1 MTFNAVH
8 NGKIEKGRASYD
20 DICEKADAL
29 IGNSEQLLAK
39 NTEFLDDS
47 FVEEVRTSFEA
58 LVAQIKDL
66 PFVVRI
72 SNFRFASRKKAY
84 KKLIDNIDARV
95 TMHNDKVAANL
106 VGSARELIGEVEGR
120 TLDDQ
125 QMKCIV
131 KPMAN
136 HLVIAGAGTGK
147 TTTIVGKIKYL
158 LMSGACKP
166 EDILVL
172 SFTNASASEMSERI
186 NKETGAKIAASTFH
200 KLGLNIINSVDGI
213 MPKITS
219 IQLPKFTKEQLAANM
234 QNSKYLELLCKYFLS
249 NYKYDTSEFDFKT
262 KQEYDEYLRTNPPV
276 TMKGDKVK
284 SYGEMDIA
292 NFLYQ
297 NGIAYEYEKEYAYD
311 TRTEDRAQYYP
322 DFYLTDYGYYIEYF
336 GINEKGEVPA
346 YFTAREGKTPSQ
358 EYRESMEWK
367 RAIHKEKGTVMLEC
381 YAYERSRGELVPMLE
396 KKLHQARVEFKPV
409 SPDAMWDSIS
419 ESNSKN
425 VLSAISELIAT
436 VISLMKSN
444 ECDIA
449 QLRSLSMKN
458 LKIIRNAALIDLI
471 VPIYDA
477 YKAELEKRGE
487 IDFNDMINNA
497 VHMVREGKYVNP
509 YKYVIVDEYQDI
521 SKSRYSLL
529 KALRD
534 SSHYNLF
541 CVGDDWQS
549 IYRFT
554 GSDLDYILNFSKYW
568 GPSEQS
574 KIETT
579 YRFTDSLIDISGTFV
594 MQNPAQI
601 KKSIKGV
608 PSDCGFALEEI
619 SGFEEQFAITNMLR
633 RLHELPQNSTVFF
646 IGRYTFDSRLLSDCS
661 QLECKYDV
669 STQMANVVLP
679 DRKDLKMQFLTAHK
693 SKGLQADYVFIIN
706 NKDRG
711 MGFPS
716 KIQDDPLV
724 DCLLEGKES
733 FPFAEERRL
742 FYVALTRAK
751 KKAFLV
757 TDMCNSSAF
766 TIELRR
772 RYGDSLWGEAKKICP
787 VCGGI
792 LVRRNGQYGAFYGC
806 SNYRS
811 QGCTYKLKIEQTE
824 GSSF

>member
-1 MTFNAVH
+1 M
-8 NGKIEKGRASYD
+8 GIIDGLSQKIEYNKA
-20 DICEKADAL
+20 ICNEVCDKADAFTNSTEQAL
-29 IGNSEQLLAK
+29 SGNA
-39 NTEFLDDS
+39 EFLDIDFIDS
-47 FVEEVRTSFEA
+47 LNANREDI
-58 LVAQIKDL
+58 LAQIKAI
-66 PFVVRI
+66 PFVVRVANPKLAAKKKEIEQLFENLDEKI
-72 SNFRFASRKKAY
+72 SA
-84 KKLIDNIDARV
+84 
-95 TMHNDKVAANL
+95 HNDVVATNCIDK
-106 VGSARELIGEVEGR
+106 ARELIGDVEGR

-158 LMSGACKP
+158 LKSETCKP

-200 KLGLNIINSVDGI
+200 KLGLNIINTVDGI

-219 IQLPKFTKEQLAANM
+219 IQLPKFTKEQLAVNM
-234 QNSKYLELLCKYFLS
+234 QNSKYLGLLCKYFLS
-249 NYKYDTSEFDFKT
+249 NYKYDTSEFDFQT

-276 TMKGDKVK
+276 TLKGDKVK

-292 NFLYQ
+292 NFLFQ
-297 NGIAYEYEKEYAYD
+297 NGIAYEYEKEYVYD
-311 TRTEDRAQYYP
+311 TRTEDHAQYYP

-346 YFTAREGKTPSQ
+346 YFSAREGKTPSE

-367 RAIHKEKGTVMLEC
+367 RSLHKERGTVMLEC
-381 YAYERSRGELVPMLE
+381 YAYERSKGELIPLLE
-396 KKLHQARVEFKPV
+396 KKLLKAGVEFKPV
-409 SPDAMWDSIS
+409 SPDDMWDSIS

-436 VISLMKSN
+436 VITLMKSN

-449 QLRSLSMKN
+449 QLRSLGMKN
-458 LKIIRNAALIDLI
+458 RKMIRNAALIDLI
-471 VPIYDA
+471 EPIYDA
-477 YKAELEKRGE
+477 YRAELEKRGE
-487 IDFNDMINNA
+487 IDFNDMINKA

-568 GPSEQS
+568 GPSEHS

-601 KKSIKGV
+601 KKNIKGV
-608 PSDCGFALEEI
+608 PSDCGFALGEI
-619 SGFEEQFAITNMLR
+619 SGFDEQNAITNMLR
-633 RLHELPQNSTVFF
+633 RLRELPQNSTVFF

-669 STQMANVVLP
+669 ATQMANVVLP

-693 SKGLQADYVFIIN
+693 SKGLQADYVFVIN

-757 TDMCNSSAF
+757 TDMSNSSVF
-766 TIELRR
+766 TVELRR
-772 RYGDSLWGEAKKICP
+772 RYGDRLWIEEQKICP

-792 LVRRNGQYGAFYGC
+792 LVRRNGQYGSFYGC

-811 QGCTYKLKIEQTE
+811 QGCTYKQKIE
-824 GSSF
+824 

>member
-1 MTFNAVH
+1 M
-8 NGKIEKGRASYD
+8 GIIDELSKKIECNKVACSEVCD
-20 DICEKADAL
+20 KADVLSKTIEQAF
-29 IGNSEQLLAK
+29 SE
-39 NTEFLDDS
+39 NDEFLDDEFIDGIISSRENISSMIKAIPFILRVFNPKLS
-47 FVEEVRTSFEA
+47 FKKKSIEKIFENLDEKISAHNDEVAT
-58 LVAQIKDL
+58 
-66 PFVVRI
+66 
-72 SNFRFASRKKAY
+72 Y
-84 KKLIDNIDARV
+84 LID
-95 TMHNDKVAANL
+95 K
-106 VGSARELIGEVEGR
+106 ARELIGDVEGR
-120 TLDDQ
+120 KLDDQ

-131 KPMAN
+131 KPMTN

-158 LMSGACKP
+158 LKSGECKP

-172 SFTNASASEMSERI
+172 SFTNASASEMNERI
-186 NKETGAKIAASTFH
+186 NKETGANITASTFH

-213 MPKITS
+213 MPKITN
-219 IQLPKFTKEQLAANM
+219 IQLSKYVNDQLSVNM

-249 NYKYDTSEFDFKT
+249 NFKYDSSEFDFKT
-262 KQEYDEYLRTNPPV
+262 KQEYDEYLRMNPPV
-276 TMKGDKVK
+276 TLKGDKVK

-297 NGIAYEYEKEYAYD
+297 NGIAYEYEKEYVYD

-336 GINEKGEVPA
+336 GINEKGDVPP
-346 YFTAREGKTPSQ
+346 YFSAKEGKNPSQ
-358 EYRESMEWK
+358 EYRDSMEWK
-367 RAIHKEKGTVMLEC
+367 RNLHKERGTVMLEC
-381 YAYERSRGELVPMLE
+381 YAYERTKKELLPSLD
-396 KKLHQARVEFKPV
+396 KKLRQAGVEFKPI
-409 SPDAMWDSIS
+409 SPDTMWDSIS

-425 VLSAISELIAT
+425 VLATLSELIAT
-436 VISLMKSN
+436 VITLMKSN
-444 ECDIA
+444 EVDIA
-449 QLRSLSMKN
+449 QLRNLSIKN
-458 LKIIRNAALIDLI
+458 LKMIRNAALIELI
-471 VPIYDA
+471 EPIFES
-477 YKAELEKRGE
+477 YKAELNKRDE

-497 VHMVREGKYVNP
+497 VHMVREGKYINP

-521 SKSRYSLL
+521 SRSRYSLL
-529 KALRD
+529 KALRN

-554 GSDLDYILNFSKYW
+554 GSDLDFILNFSKYW
-568 GPSEQS
+568 GTSELS

-579 YRFTDSLIDISGTFV
+579 YRFSDSLIDISGTFV
-594 MQNPAQI
+594 MQNPMQI
-601 KKSIKGV
+601 KKNIKGV
-608 PSDCGFALEEI
+608 PSDCGFALGEI
-619 SGFEEQFAITNMLR
+619 SGIDEKNAIINMLSR
-633 RLHELPQNSTVFF
+633 IRGLPQNSTVFF
-646 IGRYTFDSRLLSDCS
+646 IGRYTFDSRLLSECS
-661 QLECKYDV
+661 LLECKYDV
-669 STQMANVVLP
+669 ATQIANVVLP

-757 TDMCNSSAF
+757 TDMCNSSIF
-766 TIELRR
+766 SIELRR
-772 RYGDSLWGEAKKICP
+772 RYGDSLCGEAIKICP

-792 LVRRNGQYGAFYGC
+792 LVKRNGQYGAFYGC

-811 QGCTYKLKIEQTE
+811 LGCTYKQKIEQLSENMT
-824 GSSF
+824 